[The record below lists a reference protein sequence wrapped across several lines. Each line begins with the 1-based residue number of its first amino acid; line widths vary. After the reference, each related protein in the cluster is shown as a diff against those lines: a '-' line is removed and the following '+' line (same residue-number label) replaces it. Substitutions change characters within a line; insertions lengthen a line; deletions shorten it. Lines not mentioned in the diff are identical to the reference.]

1 MRATWIIGLA
11 ACASIAGAPAVSTTL
26 PGAPNDLA
34 VSFFNAIPDVC
45 YQVARGHTPTRENA
59 GALRLEPTSDVPA
72 TFKDHFGQLT
82 NWFRLKSEPANI
94 FVGLGDRPNAC
105 HVVLA
110 NTTQTDEMQKKLIAF
125 LKSGGFELLQ
135 ASPRSSPFNEMLFV
149 REVPDGYMQ
158 VSLQA
163 PRNAIR
169 DGAGDQGVVHVN
181 LVPKAVFEAM
191 LSKP

>member
-1 MRATWIIGLA
+1 MRGTWIIGLA
-11 ACASIAGAPAVSTTL
+11 ACASISGHAAAATPVPAGA
-26 PGAPNDLA
+26 NLA
-34 VSFFNAIPDVC
+34 ASFFNAIPDVC
-45 YQVARGHTPTRENA
+45 YQVTRGYMPTRENA
-59 GALRLEPTSDVPA
+59 GALRLEPASDVPS
-72 TFKDHFGQLT
+72 TVKDHFVQLT
-82 NWFRLKSEPANI
+82 NWFRLKSDPANI
-94 FVGLGDRPNAC
+94 FVGFGDRPNAC

-110 NTTQTDEMQKKLIAF
+110 NTTQTDAMQKALIAF

-135 ASPRSSPFNEMLFV
+135 ASPRSSPYNEMLFV

-169 DGAGDQGVVHVN
+169 AGEGDQGAVHVN

-191 LSKP
+191 LAKP